1 MRWNATVTL
10 LGNPEAYQDEEGA
23 WHQGEPTQRTIFCN
37 ENKYGSMFM
46 ANLRSNDVRMLN
58 NNLKVDTGQMP
69 EVQLTVRESEYF
81 GESEAIYKGQEYLV
95 LYMTRAG
102 ENSILGLVRRLGNE

>member
-10 LGNPEAYQDEEGA
+10 HGNPEMYQDEMGA
-23 WHQGEPTQRTIFCN
+23 WHEGEPSKRTVFCN
-37 ENKYGSMFM
+37 ERKYGSLFM

-58 NNLKVDTGQMP
+58 NNLIVDTDQMP
-69 EVQLTVRESEYF
+69 EVVIDVRANEYA
-81 GESEAIYKGQEYLV
+81 GEPRATYKGLEYEV

-102 ENSILGLVRRLGNE
+102 ETSVLGLVRRIGNG

>member
-1 MRWNATVTL
+1 MTL
-10 LGNPEAYQDEEGA
+10 LGNPERYQDEEGA
-23 WHQGEPTQRTIFCN
+23 WHQGEPTRRTIFCN
-37 ENKYGSMFM
+37 ESKYGSLFM

-69 EVQLTVRESEYF
+69 EVQIAVRESEYH
-81 GESEAIYKGQEYLV
+81 GEQEAIYKGKEYLV